1 MTPKA
6 ERKERNYSTESKR
19 KETEKDG
26 EESEA
31 CILNMAH
38 SYTPFMLGSIF
49 LVPDCMGMT
58 FATLAAERLV
68 VLGEPVGALFVG
80 SCYRHIKI
88 CFRIIKCN
96 KITNK
101 KINRMRGRLT

>member
-6 ERKERNYSTESKR
+6 VPPNSWKNAPKERNYRTECRR

-58 FATLAAERLV
+58 FATLTAAERLV

-80 SCYRHIKI
+80 SCYRHTEM
-88 CFRIIKCN
+88 F
-96 KITNK
+96 
-101 KINRMRGRLT
+101 

>member
-6 ERKERNYSTESKR
+6 VAPNSWKNAATERNYRTERRR
-19 KETEKDG
+19 KDTEKDG
-26 EESEA
+26 EDSEA

-58 FATLAAERLV
+58 FATLTAAERLV
-68 VLGEPVGALFVG
+68 VLGEPVGALLVG
-80 SCYRHIKI
+80 SC
-88 CFRIIKCN
+88 
-96 KITNK
+96 
-101 KINRMRGRLT
+101 